1 MPILPESVLCNPSLH
16 RRLRM
21 ILRFFPDH
29 TRPGFNLDAPCPV
42 HGWPNMIIHASTTDV
57 EYPEHDGTLSI
68 KCAFGGSET
77 YEVDGERMKVDD
89 EGYLILNRGR
99 RYSSFIHSPTDVE
112 TFCIFFRP
120 DFAHSVLHSLSTS
133 HGGLLDDPFGL
144 TDRPIEFIE
153 HVRRHDRELTPLLME
168 LRAATA
174 RRTLDEM
181 QLEEKFH
188 ELLEA
193 MLLVHKNVCSEI
205 DRIPSARHS
214 TRIELYRRLSQAR
227 EFIDD
232 NIGNPITLQEI
243 ATVACL
249 SPHHF
254 LRLFKKTFQE
264 TPHQYLTRRRI
275 EHAQHLLVTTEHSIG
290 EICARIGFQSPGS
303 FSWLFRRRVGES
315 PDAYRTR
322 HGNGSRRSRNAR

>member
-1 MPILPESVLCNPSLH
+1 
-16 RRLRM
+16 M

-29 TRPGFNLDAPCPV
+29 TQPDFNLDAPCPV

-68 KCAFGGSET
+68 KCAFGGNEV
-77 YEVDGERMKVDD
+77 YEVDGERLVVDD
-89 EGYLILNRGR
+89 TSYLILNRGR
-99 RYSSFIHSPTDVE
+99 RYSSFIHSPTEVE

-120 DFAHSVLHSLSTS
+120 DFAHSILYSLNRP
-133 HGGLLDDPFGL
+133 HGDLLDDPFGR
-144 TDRPIEFIE
+144 TDQPIEFIE
-153 HVRRHDRELTPLLME
+153 QVRRHDRQLTPLLME
-168 LRAATA
+168 IRTATA
-174 RRTLDEM
+174 QGTLSEL

-188 ELLEA
+188 DLLED
-193 MLLVHKNVCSEI
+193 MLLVHKNVSSEI
-205 DRIPSARHS
+205 ERIPSARHS
-214 TRIELYRRLSQAR
+214 TRLELYRRLSQAR

-232 NIGNPITLQEI
+232 NIGNPITLQDI

-264 TPHQYLTRRRI
+264 TPHQYLTRKRI
-275 EHAQHLLVTTEHSIG
+275 ERAQHLLVNTDYSVG

-303 FSWLFRRRVGES
+303 FSWLFRRHIGES
-315 PDAYRTR
+315 PDAYRTS
-322 HGNGSRRSRNAR
+322 HGKGSRRRGRNDG